1 MNHGEWYQAY
11 TAALLELDRS
21 KVRGRISEAEVA
33 IFSRI
38 QKLSQDPDSDP
49 EREKIADALSSL
61 HALQGTLLRNP

>member
-1 MNHGEWYQAY
+1 MNQGEWYTVY

-21 KVRGRISEAEVA
+21 KIRGRITDAETA

-38 QKLSQDPDSDP
+38 ENLAQDPESDP

-61 HALQGTLLRNP
+61 HALQRTLLRTP